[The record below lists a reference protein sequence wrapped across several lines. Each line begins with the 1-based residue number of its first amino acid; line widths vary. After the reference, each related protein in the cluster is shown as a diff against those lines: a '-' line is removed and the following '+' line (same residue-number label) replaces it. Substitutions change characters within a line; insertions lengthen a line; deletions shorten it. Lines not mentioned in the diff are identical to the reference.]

1 MNETLKRCN
10 GAGQREEACRP
21 AARRA
26 TFTPRVDILEQP
38 DRLVLYVDLP
48 GVKADDVELNFEK
61 GELTVRAARQ
71 VPARGGRCL
80 VEQFEAGEFYRTFL
94 ISQDIAADQIT
105 ADLRNG
111 VLTVNLPRSA
121 AALPRKIVV
130 KG

>member
-10 GAGQREEACRP
+10 GAGQRVAGEPGQGNRV
-21 AARRA
+21 

-38 DRLVLYVDLP
+38 DRLVLYIDLP

-61 GELTVRAARQ
+61 CELTVRARRQ
-71 VPARGGRCL
+71 VPTRPGRCL
-80 VEQFEAGEFYRTFL
+80 VEQFESGEFYRTFL
-94 ISQDIAADQIT
+94 LSQDIAADQIS

-111 VLTVNLPRSA
+111 VLMVTLPRSA
-121 AALPRKIVV
+121 GALPRRIAV